1 MKNKL
6 NNELSEYI
14 KLCRFKK
21 KLSQL
26 DISNKLNI
34 SRQAYAN
41 WENNPIKLDLD
52 KLIDIGNAIG
62 EDILIF
68 FNNYIAKS
76 NKNKEQGD

>member
-21 KLSQL
+21 KVSQL
-26 DISNKLNI
+26 DIANKLNI
-34 SRQAYAN
+34 SRQAYTN

-52 KLIDIGNAIG
+52 KLIDIGSAIG

-68 FNNYIAKS
+68 FNNYIAKC
-76 NKNKEQGD
+76 NKNKEQED

>member
-1 MKNKL
+1 MKNRL

-21 KLSQL
+21 KVSQL
-26 DISNKLNI
+26 DIANKLNI
-34 SRQAYAN
+34 SRQAYTN

-76 NKNKEQGD
+76 NNSKEQEY